1 MFWFREWS
9 FWWVHNTVLLITTS
23 VIHLVLCLL
32 FHDFWQ
38 SKHKN
43 CVEIVFSHY
52 LSCLFGIHHWTGCEE
67 CTCVSTLRHWICVLF
82 LLKSPVIPTALPSF
96 WCWRGF
102 RAETSRCPQQKLQH
116 HHSRELSRR
125 KCSVCHGLSEGLMS
139 GGAGDQKFHKLELA
153 SDSRRNRTKYLRF
166 RWAPTAQRLDFIQVE
181 TASPIPFDQPLNG
194 THLWLFCEH
203 WFVDVQKLLKPGVWR
218 G

>member
-9 FWWVHNTVLLITTS
+9 FWCVHNTVLLITTS

-38 SKHKN
+38 SKYKN

-52 LSCLFGIHHWTGCEE
+52 LSSLFGIHHWTGCEE
-67 CTCVSTLRHWICVLF
+67 CTCVSTLRHLICVLF
-82 LLKSPVIPTALPSF
+82 LLKVSLKSPVIPTALPSF
-96 WCWRGF
+96 RCWRGF
-102 RAETSRCPQQKLQH
+102 RAETSRCPQQKLWH

-139 GGAGDQKFHKLELA
+139 WGAGDQKFSSKNLLQTHAETGLTTWGLGGHRLPSA
-153 SDSRRNRTKYLRF
+153 WISFRLRLPLPYLLINHLMALTFDSSVNTGLWMFRNY
-166 RWAPTAQRLDFIQVE
+166 
-181 TASPIPFDQPLNG
+181 
-194 THLWLFCEH
+194 
-203 WFVDVQKLLKPGVWR
+203 
-218 G
+218 